1 MDDKNTPI
9 SRVTHESAEPTSTS
23 AVGKDQP
30 VSIAPK
36 ATVRDSSTSSLPA
49 TKKLQTKRAASAANS
64 PNPSRESSPVRPTLK
79 STTAAR
85 SATGPNRSRKN
96 SHQDVSP
103 SRSTS
108 TSTNPPS
115 AAATQRA
122 LSAASIP
129 SLHPTTSEPTI
140 RAPVPQKPSAVPEIR
155 ETPRWPVSP
164 RLRSPPP
171 INRPS
176 PFSPRK
182 SDQEVPAINVQKILP
197 STEQQEGKQ
206 ATTDSEAEDLL
217 APGMRTPARGASGAS
232 STLETVQEISQPNT
246 PRELSLDGM
255 LEKENG
261 MARVVAEPD
270 NFEDNASNA
279 SNKTIK
285 ARPSVTANESGSES
299 GGKGEIKMRS
309 TSAAPQAGLRS
320 NAPST
325 KSLST
330 VASRSKAGG
339 EGSTQ
344 NMTVETE
351 TVSSIPQVALGGTA
365 GGGNNGSIRAKPS
378 SETIRPR
385 KEKKKTAR
393 KAPSVTSGT
402 ASSKADIFE
411 AKVASAVDEANSSD
425 SEETFVYESNPPD
438 VSDRPRRFHSRTP
451 SATSM
456 ASQVEQRNGVRSIL
470 DGHHSVA
477 MKKSMKFANSYNSG
491 GPESTTGEDDGKGT
505 ARSAVGTG
513 RGTTHHHHM
522 GGRWSRNS
530 GNGHPSLFDNE
541 SPFPNASKS
550 KVAGNGPRQS
560 SRPESPRVANM
571 RMLPNGKLR
580 SPILSGYD
588 LDDGADDERTP
599 LISSSVRSSRSQ
611 RRRPMGSSIRQLEH
625 QASRENRSCMSRVA
639 GCLVLMLMIVLVVA
653 GAVGFILATTQALT
667 DVKVVA
673 LKDVL
678 ASEQD
683 IIFDM
688 KVQARNP
695 NLVVVTI
702 DQADLVVFAKSK
714 YAGTDSEWWRRP
726 QNMLRR
732 ALRIR
737 DDDPDDPPLGD
748 DPTTN
753 PNLEIGHVY
762 NFDSPL
768 TFEGSPFHGELAY
781 SLGQI
786 RIKHPGNHTEPA
798 GSERW
803 GRVLQHPF
811 DLIVRG
817 TLKYSL
823 PLSPRV
829 RSISVDGRITVQP
842 NAADQDPDDIAH
854 IS

>member
-1 MDDKNTPI
+1 
-9 SRVTHESAEPTSTS
+9 
-23 AVGKDQP
+23 
-30 VSIAPK
+30 
-36 ATVRDSSTSSLPA
+36 
-49 TKKLQTKRAASAANS
+49 
-64 PNPSRESSPVRPTLK
+64 
-79 STTAAR
+79 
-85 SATGPNRSRKN
+85 
-96 SHQDVSP
+96 
-103 SRSTS
+103 
-108 TSTNPPS
+108 
-115 AAATQRA
+115 
-122 LSAASIP
+122 
-129 SLHPTTSEPTI
+129 
-140 RAPVPQKPSAVPEIR
+140 
-155 ETPRWPVSP
+155 
-164 RLRSPPP
+164 
-171 INRPS
+171 
-176 PFSPRK
+176 
-182 SDQEVPAINVQKILP
+182 
-197 STEQQEGKQ
+197 
-206 ATTDSEAEDLL
+206 
-217 APGMRTPARGASGAS
+217 MRTPARGASGGS

-246 PRELSLDGM
+246 PRELSLDGI

-270 NFEDNASNA
+270 SFEDNASNA

-285 ARPSVTANESGSES
+285 AKPSVTANESGSES

-330 VASRSKAGG
+330 GASRSKVGG
-339 EGSTQ
+339 EGSTR

-402 ASSKADIFE
+402 GEQSHLSRPRPHHHRHSTRKEMSDYSNYDYWAHGQGPLSPTNSSYATSPEHQSILSLRSRSSTVSTMLIRARPASSKADIFE

-505 ARSAVGTG
+505 TRSTVGTG

-522 GGRWSRNS
+522 GGRWSRNG

-550 KVAGNGPRQS
+550 KVAGNGPRHS

-599 LISSSVRSSRSQ
+599 LITSSVRSNRSQ

-625 QASRENRSCMSRVA
+625 QASRDNRSCMSRVA
-639 GCLVLMLMIVLVVA
+639 GCLVLTLMIVLVIA

-673 LKDVL
+673 LKNVL

-702 DQADLVVFAKSK
+702 DQADLVIFAKSK

-748 DPTTN
+748 DPTSN

-762 NFDSPL
+762 DFDSPL
-768 TFEGSPFHGELAY
+768 TFEGSPFHGESAY

-817 TLKYSL
+817 TLKYAL

-829 RSISVDGRITVQP
+829 RSIRVEGRITVQP